1 MVVSSEINYSFLAS
15 IFRANTF
22 IQFSKLYDCTVLQ
35 KSKKLFLLFGNQL
48 TQANKYAGTFLFFWC
63 CIANY
68 NFVRLRDLLFLYSL
82 VHSMIM

>member
-22 IQFSKLYDCTVLQ
+22 IQFSKLYDRIVL
-35 KSKKLFLLFGNQL
+35 KRNKEWFLLFGNQF
-48 TQANKYAGTFLFFWC
+48 TQANKYAGIFLFFWC